1 MDLTGEKLR
10 NCLILEKL
18 VNSIYF
24 SYGVFALW
32 T

>member
-1 MDLTGEKLR
+1 MDLTGEKL

-18 VNSIYF
+18 VNSISF